1 MLRLLPFMPFFF
13 TLACGPETMPRPKL
27 DRSSRTTSA
36 ESAPAAT
43 SSPATEA
50 AEAAPT
56 ASEEPAVAP
65 PPAPEPAGPTIA
77 ELCEDNFDST
87 ISGLGADAGLVLF
100 VASEYDTSKNQT
112 EQFKRFITASN
123 YTGLQYFK
131 VEVNSC
137 AKLMMSQ
144 QLSRV
149 PAISIYQDGTLL
161 GSASMLNNV
170 LISDAEVEDLI
181 ALMR

>member
-1 MLRLLPFMPFFF
+1 MP
-13 TLACGPETMPRPKL
+13 
-27 DRSSRTTSA
+27 
-36 ESAPAAT
+36 
-43 SSPATEA
+43 A
-50 AEAAPT
+50 AEAA
-56 ASEEPAVAP
+56 AP
-65 PPAPEPAGPTIA
+65 VLEPAGPTIT
-77 ELCEDNFDST
+77 ELCEDNFEAT
-87 ISGLGADAGLVLF
+87 ISGLGVDAGLVLF

-112 EQFKRFITASN
+112 DQFKRFISTSD

-137 AKLMMSQ
+137 SKLMMSQ

-149 PAISIYQDGTLL
+149 PAISIYQGGALL

-170 LISDAEVEDLI
+170 LISDAEIEDLI